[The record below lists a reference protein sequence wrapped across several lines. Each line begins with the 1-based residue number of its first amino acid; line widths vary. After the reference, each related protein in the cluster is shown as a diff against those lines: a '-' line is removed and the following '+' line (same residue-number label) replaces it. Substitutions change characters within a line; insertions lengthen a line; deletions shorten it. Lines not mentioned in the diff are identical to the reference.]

1 MRYRMNALTKGRP
14 MSPIRLAAVATLATL
29 LTPPT
34 VLAQD
39 ASTPCLAV
47 VLPSVQGVDGS
58 ATDVAGGLRDL
69 LVSFLTGPALRVL
82 TLEARLPAQAAI
94 EARQKNCER
103 MLLTTMIRKR
113 DSGNPLG
120 GVLGQAAGTA
130 AWHIPY
136 GGGATMARGAAIA
149 GAQAASTLASETR
162 RKDEVRLEYRVGTPD
177 AVATAKPVSS
187 KAKARSDGE
196 DLLTPLVERASSE
209 IFAAATK

>member
-1 MRYRMNALTKGRP
+1 MNALTKGRP
-14 MSPIRLAAVATLATL
+14 MHPIRLAAVATIATL
-29 LTPPT
+29 LTFPAAGS
-34 VLAQD
+34 AQD
-39 ASTPCLAV
+39 ASAPCLAV

-58 ATDVAGGLRDL
+58 ATDVASGLRDL
-69 LVSFLTGPALRVL
+69 LVSFLTGPALRVV

-103 MLLTTMIRKR
+103 MLLTTMVRKR
-113 DSGNPLG
+113 DSGSRLG

-177 AVATAKPVSS
+177 TAAAARPVSS

-209 IFAAATK
+209 IFAAVTK

>member
-1 MRYRMNALTKGRP
+1 MSALTKGRP
-14 MSPIRLAAVATLATL
+14 MSPIRPAAVATLATL
-29 LTPPT
+29 LTLPAT
-34 VLAQD
+34 ASAQD
-39 ASTPCLAV
+39 ASAPCLAV

-69 LVSFLTGPALRVL
+69 LVSFLTGPALRIV

-103 MLLTTMIRKR
+103 MLLTTMVRKR
-113 DSGNPLG
+113 DSGSALG

-136 GGGATMARGAAIA
+136 GGAATMARGAAIA

-162 RKDEVRLEYRVGTPD
+162 RKDEVRLEYRVGAPD
-177 AVATAKPVSS
+177 AVTTAKPVSS

-209 IFAAATK
+209 IFAAVTK

>member
-1 MRYRMNALTKGRP
+1 
-14 MSPIRLAAVATLATL
+14 MSPIRLAAAATLAAL
-29 LTPPT
+29 LTPTTPA
-34 VLAQD
+34 LAQD
-39 ASTPCLAV
+39 ASAPCLAV
-47 VLPSVQGVDGS
+47 VLPSVQGVEGS

-69 LVSFLTGPALRVL
+69 LVSFLTGPALRVI

-94 EARQKNCER
+94 EARQKSCER
-103 MLLTTMIRKR
+103 MLLTTMVRKR
-113 DSGNPLG
+113 DSGSRLG

-177 AVATAKPVSS
+177 TVATAKAVSS

-209 IFAAATK
+209 IFAAVTK